1 MHTDTARLPRIV
13 ATLCLLLPALVLA
26 DRVFAEDPDVK
37 DATKP
42 AVKATGQSKG
52 VYRLPIPPKDFSPPV
67 LTVEEPVYDWGTVVR
82 GAVVKHTFTVK
93 NTGGTPLIIDDV
105 KPQCGCT
112 AVDKP
117 QDAIPAGG
125 SAAVTLSVDT
135 KRFKGA
141 LKKTAKVQSN
151 AGAEPLTLTMQGSV
165 EELFTTDPENPKI
178 DVVRG
183 SSVPSGKMTLRRTSE
198 KEAKVLEI
206 STTSTVI
213 KPILSEVELGKTYE
227 VDIAVE
233 LADSKRSYFYENLV
247 AKIEVDGE
255 VIDLPIRVTI
265 VVKDRIDIAPKSAY
279 FPRKDTDTLKT
290 PNAPALTKDVIVK
303 SLGGPEHK
311 FQILEVVN
319 PGTNFATTVETVE
332 EGREYKLIVSLPA
345 LPDNQ
350 SRTVRDRLTIKT
362 DDPEQPELTIT
373 AMGIFAGAPRA
384 TSATAQRLQLP
395 TASPAAQPVKAVAA
409 PHDHDHDQDH
419 DHDHE

>member
-1 MHTDTARLPRIV
+1 MHTDTARLPRIL
-13 ATLCLLLPALVLA
+13 ATLCLVLPALVLVGG
-26 DRVFAEDPDVK
+26 VFAEDPDVK

-42 AVKATGQSKG
+42 AVAAAGQSKG
-52 VYRLPIPPKDFSPPV
+52 VYRLPVPPKDFSPPV
-67 LTVEEPVYDWGTVVR
+67 LTVEEPVHDWGSVVR
-82 GAVVKHTFTVK
+82 GALVKHTFTVK

-117 QDAIPAGG
+117 QQAIPSGAT
-125 SAAVTLSVDT
+125 AAVTLSVDT

-141 LKKTAKVQSN
+141 LKKTAKVHSN

-165 EELFTTDPENPKI
+165 EELFSTDPENPKVE
-178 DVVRG
+178 VVRG
-183 SSVPSGKMTLRRTSE
+183 SQVPSGKLILRRTSE

-206 STTSTVI
+206 TSESTVI
-213 KPILSEVELGKTYE
+213 KPILKEVEPGRTYE
-227 VDIAVE
+227 VEIGVE

-255 VIDLPIRVTI
+255 VIDLPVRVTI

-279 FPRKDTDTLKT
+279 FARKDTDTLKV
-290 PNAPALTKDVIVK
+290 PNAPALTKDVTIK

-311 FQILEVVN
+311 FRILEVVN
-319 PGTNFATTVETVE
+319 AGTNFATAIETVE
-332 EGREYKLIVSLPA
+332 EGREYKLIVSLPK
-345 LPDNQ
+345 LPENQ

-373 AMGIFAGAPRA
+373 AMGIFAGAPPA
-384 TSATAQRLQLP
+384 TGAAAQRLQLP
-395 TASPAAQPVKAVAA
+395 ATRPATQVNPAAA
-409 PHDHDHDQDH
+409 HDHDHDHDNDQDK
-419 DHDHE
+419 